1 MSSPRLFHVLAAAAL
16 LLAAGCSSTPP
27 APPLPGTTWVAED
40 LGGRGVLDRVLT
52 TLTFERDTMAVGTS
66 GCNNYSASATLDGAN
81 LRFGQAAAT
90 RRACPPAVMDQEQ
103 RFFGVLE
110 ATRGYRRE
118 GSKLMLLDDQ
128 GRPLARFTRVTQVP
142 RY

>member
-1 MSSPRLFHVLAAAAL
+1 MSSLRLFRVLGAALL
-16 LLAAGCSSTPP
+16 LLAAGCGGAPP
-27 APPLPGTTWVAED
+27 APSLTGTTWVAED

-66 GCNNYSASATLDGAN
+66 GCNNYSAPAALDGAT

-110 ATRGYRRE
+110 ETRRYRRE
-118 GSKLMLLDDQ
+118 GSRLWLLDEQD
-128 GRPLARFTRVTQVP
+128 RPLARFTRVTQVP
-142 RY
+142 RS

>member
-1 MSSPRLFHVLAAAAL
+1 MPRILAAAVF

-27 APPLPGTTWVAED
+27 APPLAGTTWVAED

-52 TLTFERDTMAVGTS
+52 TLTFERDSMVVGTS
-66 GCNNYSASATLDGAN
+66 GCNNYSAPAERDGAR

-103 RFFGVLE
+103 RFFGALE
-110 ATRGYRRE
+110 ETRRFRRE
-118 GSKLMLLDDQ
+118 GSKLSLLDEQD
-128 GRPLARFTRVTQVP
+128 RPLARLTRLTEVP